1 MVRAKI
7 RINKR
12 LARLKI
18 IKAQKKSKSNILR
31 LKERKTD
38 FQLELKNRFESLD
51 IDTKFDL
58 ISTTVAEAAEEIAP
72 KERKIK
78 KTSEED
84 ERIKELDKKGKG
96 LREIEKQNYPAKGRV
111 HRTSQNSGEKETRE
125 K

>member
-18 IKAQKKSKSNILR
+18 IKAQKKSKFNILR

-78 KTSEED
+78 KTYEED
-84 ERIKELDKKGKG
+84 ERD
-96 LREIEKQNYPAKGRV
+96 QRV
-111 HRTSQNSGEKETRE
+111 R
-125 K
+125 